1 MQEIKPNQIWAE
13 GLEQVRVTNAFGV
26 RILIRRSGA
35 DTDEEITEDDF
46 RKRFSFVAD
55 K

>member
-1 MQEIKPNQIWAE
+1 MKEIKPDQRWSDGVSE
-13 GLEQVRVTNAFGV
+13 VRVTNAFGV

-35 DTDEEITEDDF
+35 QADEEITEDDL
-46 RKRFSFVAD
+46 RKRFQFVAD